1 MSALEPGMARISH
14 PDSGVEDAVV
24 PAAAVPHWEYAG
36 WKYEE
41 GDRED
46 WPTELQRFE
55 GQTQVRIYHPDLD
68 VYETVAESAVP
79 HHRSRGWTLAA
90 DHDAEQ
96 LETKK
101 VAELR
106 QLAKDRGISPIP
118 STKDELVAALEQQNT
133 QDDAGDVPAPDSEER
148 EQ

>member
-14 PDSGVEDAVV
+14 PDPTIEDAVV
-24 PAAAVPHWEYAG
+24 PASAVPHWEFNG

-41 GDRED
+41 GDRET
-46 WPTELQRFE
+46 WPEELQRFE
-55 GQTQVRIYHPDLD
+55 GQAQVRIYHPELD
-68 VYETVAESAVP
+68 RYETVAESAVP

-118 STKDELVAALEQQNT
+118 STKDELVEALEQHAQ
-133 QDDAGDVPAPDSEER
+133 QEDQAGDQPAQPSEE
-148 EQ
+148 E